1 MQEQPWTNI
10 DMIDDEQIYT
20 YNNSYLVLARR
31 KYYILNNAH
40 TTHGGFPYFI
50 TKQMEST
57 LRRN

>member
-1 MQEQPWTNI
+1 
-10 DMIDDEQIYT
+10 MIDDEQIFT
-20 YNNSYLVLARR
+20 FNNSYQVLAWR

-50 TKQMEST
+50 TKQMATT